1 MPSFVMLLVGANAGV
16 IGMAKEHLGLALA
29 LNKPVLV
36 VVTKIDMCPPNVLA
50 STLKLLH
57 RILKSPGCKKMPML
71 IKTQEDMVDASR
83 SFQSQRLCPI
93 FQVSNVTGE
102 NLGLLKQFLNLL
114 RPSKLADPG
123 APAEVQLDETFSVP
137 GTGTVVSGTCVSGTI
152 RTGDSLML
160 GPDSTGGFTLTNIR
174 GIHRRRMPT
183 GEVRGGQAA
192 SFSLK
197 KVKRSQIRKGMVLV
211 HPSLNPKAH
220 WEFDG
225 EIVILH
231 HPTTI
236 TTKYQAMVHV
246 GSVRQSAAILHI
258 EGLERLRTGDK
269 ARCRFRFVRFPEYLT
284 TGARIVFRE
293 GRTKA
298 VGTILRLVPAE
309 EEMARGLTMA
319 KESSRTT
326 ALVIAKARA
335 TALPAAT
342 KVAS

>member
-137 GTGTVVSGTCVSGTI
+137 VRPPGCAHAVS
-152 RTGDSLML
+152 
-160 GPDSTGGFTLTNIR
+160 
-174 GIHRRRMPT
+174 PT
-183 GEVRGGQAA
+183 RA
-192 SFSLK
+192 S
-197 KVKRSQIRKGMVLV
+197 RIQG
-211 HPSLNPKAH
+211 
-220 WEFDG
+220 
-225 EIVILH
+225 
-231 HPTTI
+231 
-236 TTKYQAMVHV
+236 
-246 GSVRQSAAILHI
+246 
-258 EGLERLRTGDK
+258 
-269 ARCRFRFVRFPEYLT
+269 RC
-284 TGARIVFRE
+284 
-293 GRTKA
+293 
-298 VGTILRLVPAE
+298 
-309 EEMARGLTMA
+309 
-319 KESSRTT
+319 
-326 ALVIAKARA
+326 
-335 TALPAAT
+335 
-342 KVAS
+342 

>member
-1 MPSFVMLLVGANAGV
+1 MHLPRVSATGTGCRSDVVSGLIMPNGSCCFWCLRYLKTTVFGLTGHMPSFVMLLVGANAGV

-197 KVKRSQIRKGMVLV
+197 KVKRSQIRKGMVGV
-211 HPSLNPKAH
+211 P
-220 WEFDG
+220 
-225 EIVILH
+225 
-231 HPTTI
+231 
-236 TTKYQAMVHV
+236 Q
-246 GSVRQSAAILHI
+246 
-258 EGLERLRTGDK
+258 RLIRP
-269 ARCRFRFVRFPEYLT
+269 FIMF
-284 TGARIVFRE
+284 
-293 GRTKA
+293 
-298 VGTILRLVPAE
+298 LVPYVRVLRCGWVLCRGGDANDSCMLTLIFWLYRLFCGFAE
-309 EEMARGLTMA
+309 KSHGLV
-319 KESSRTT
+319 
-326 ALVIAKARA
+326 L
-335 TALPAAT
+335 
-342 KVAS
+342 